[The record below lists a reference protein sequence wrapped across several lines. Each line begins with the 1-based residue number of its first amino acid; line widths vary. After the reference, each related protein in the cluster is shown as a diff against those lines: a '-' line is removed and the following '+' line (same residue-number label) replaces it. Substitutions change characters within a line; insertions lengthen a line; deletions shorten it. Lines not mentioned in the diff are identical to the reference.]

1 MEKANKKKR
10 FTKAYMS
17 DLPEIDPVKSE
28 VERISRIVAKRVEIS
43 FLGKPI
49 NVVASEPMAFYTQIR
64 NIRYIGAGIRLFSD
78 HTNYQSKHG
87 KMHQVI
93 CGAYGP
99 QGRRY
104 SQNRQ
109 QEPLGL

>member
-1 MEKANKKKR
+1 
-10 FTKAYMS
+10 MS

-28 VERISRIVAKRVEIS
+28 VERISRIVAERIEKHLAWKICRINPMVYGINRWSTDIDFSE
-43 FLGKPI
+43 LKPK
-49 NVVASEPMAFYTQIR
+49 NT
-64 NIRYIGAGIRLFSD
+64 
-78 HTNYQSKHG
+78 SKHG
-87 KMHQVI
+87 KTHQVI

-104 SQNRQ
+104 SQNKQ